1 MKNMVVE
8 TLTLSLCEKCNSCL
22 VFFGGGEGVGLK
34 VNTFAG
40 HILLVRYSSGIM
52 RFLSSKA

>member
-1 MKNMVVE
+1 MVVE

-22 VFFGGGEGVGLK
+22 VFLGGGVGEGVGLK

-40 HILLVRYSSGIM
+40 HILLVKYSSGIM